1 MKCLQCESPI
11 VPRRENHH
19 YKASGLEGVT
29 LVGVE
34 VSRCSRCGAWEVSIP
49 RIESLHRAI
58 GLALVRKPTPLA
70 GPEIRFL
77 RKHLGWSGA
86 DFSVYMGVTA
96 ETVSRWENGRLKMGP
111 PADRL
116 LRMLVMNR
124 KPTDHDPLESLRT
137 IRKDGP
143 GRLKLEMRICRGG
156 WAAA

>member
-1 MKCLQCESPI
+1 MKCLQCESPM

-19 YKASGLEGVT
+19 YRASGLDGVT

-34 VSRCSRCGAWEVSIP
+34 VSRCTHCGAWEVSIP
-49 RIESLHRAI
+49 RIETLHRTIA
-58 GLALVRKPTPLA
+58 LALARKPAPLDGA
-70 GPEIRFL
+70 EIRFL
-77 RKHLGWSGA
+77 RKNLGWSGI
-86 DFSVYMGVTA
+86 DFALYMGVTA

-116 LRMLVMNR
+116 LRMMVMNGQHSG
-124 KPTDHDPLESLRT
+124 HDPLEALKT

-143 GRLKLEMRICRGG
+143 GRLKLQMRLSRGG